1 MTGLASQT
9 PVYSIL
15 LCRYLRPVEFDIR
28 DSEAIVSVIVDH
40 FSMHSSVEHHLVY
53 VCVCRCVCVGD
64 VWECMW
70 CVVCGYVCVGVV
82 CACVVVG
89 VCGRDV
95 WECMWYV
102 VCGYVCVCVCAC
114 VGMWCV
120 GRCVTTMRKRASL
133 LALNLI

>member
-1 MTGLASQT
+1 MTGLASRT

-28 DSEAIVSVIVDH
+28 DSEAIVSMIVDH

-53 VCVCRCVCVGD
+53 VCVCRWCVCVCVGD

-82 CACVVVG
+82 CACVVCG
-89 VCGRDV
+89 CVCRDV
-95 WECMWYV
+95 WECTWYV
-102 VCGYVCVCVCAC
+102 VGVVMYVCVGCEW
-114 VGMWCV
+114 VGM
-120 GRCVTTMRKRASL
+120 
-133 LALNLI
+133 